1 VGASVCHGSPNP
13 VSFLLQPVEMNQ
25 DATEPTADKQGTQDE
40 LVPGDPETLELPPL
54 PRFVSDVLLCAL
66 LVIGGAGILIALAMP
81 VLRQGKLIE
90 AAREVCIER
99 SNEATIWLDRAPE
112 AEEALRAEWEL
123 AHERGNSLLGLD
135 EEVPVRNLLE
145 EVSARFELTVLDLHF
160 GTVRRGEAFD
170 AVPGSL
176 RVSGDRAQLPLF
188 LKSFYEQERLVRLV
202 ALDLET
208 ISYGSEDVNVT
219 LRWEYPAPAR
229 RRRDIR
235 DPIAKWSP
243 PTLCATSS
251 LSSVAG
257 WNRGKWQR
265 MDRAASELRT
275 LAPRLEKLATVDA
288 ERRALERERQSL
300 ERWREA
306 SHAEARAVMRK
317 LPVLLSGLAVSAVGR
332 VGLRPGPAGTMLLVD
347 DD

>member
-1 VGASVCHGSPNP
+1 MEEDSS
-13 VSFLLQPVEMNQ
+13 Q
-25 DATEPTADKQGTQDE
+25 ADDSQ
-40 LVPGDPETLELPPL
+40 LPPL
-54 PRFVSDVLLCAL
+54 PRIVADILLSAL
-66 LVIGGAGILIALAMP
+66 VVIGGAGILVALAMP

-90 AAREVCIER
+90 AAREVCLER
-99 SNEATIWLDRAPE
+99 STEASHWLERQDE
-112 AEEALRAEWEL
+112 AEEALRGEWDL
-123 AHERGNSLLGLD
+123 AQARGDRLLGID

-145 EVSARFELTVLDLHF
+145 EISRGFGLEVVDLHF

-176 RVSGDRAQLPLF
+176 RVSGDRAELPMF
-188 LKSFYEQERLVRLV
+188 LESFYDQDRLVRLV

-208 ISYGSEDVNVT
+208 ISYGSDHVNVT

-229 RRRDIR
+229 RRRDLE
-235 DPIAKWSP
+235 DPVAKWSP
-243 PTLCATSS
+243 PTLCAASS

-265 MDRAASELRT
+265 MDRAASELRS

-300 ERWREA
+300 ERWQG
-306 SHAEARAVMRK
+306 SSNAEARAVMRK
-317 LPVLLSGLAVSAVGR
+317 LPVLLGRLAVSAVGR
-332 VGLRPGPAGTMLLVD
+332 AGLRPGPAGTLLLVD

>member
-1 VGASVCHGSPNP
+1 MDQHSSDPRADEAPAQG
-13 VSFLLQPVEMNQ
+13 LNQ
-25 DATEPTADKQGTQDE
+25 GDE
-40 LVPGDPETLELPPL
+40 VDVDELPPL

-66 LVIGGAGILIALAMP
+66 VVIGGAGILVALAMP

-90 AAREVCIER
+90 EAREVCTER
-99 SNEATIWLDRAPE
+99 TNEALAWLEREAE
-112 AEEALRAEWEL
+112 AEEGLRGEWDL
-123 AHERGNSLLGLD
+123 ATERGDSLLGLD
-135 EEVPVRNLLE
+135 EEVPVRNFLE
-145 EVSARFELTVLDLHF
+145 EISAQFELEVLDLHF

-170 AVPGSL
+170 AVPGSI

-188 LKSFYEQERLVRLV
+188 LKSFYEQDRLVRLV

-208 ISYGSEDVNVT
+208 ISYASEDVNVT

-229 RRRDIR
+229 RRRDIQ
-235 DPIAKWSP
+235 DPVAKWSLP
-243 PTLCATSS
+243 SLCATSS

-265 MDRAASELRT
+265 MDHAASKLRG
-275 LAPRLEKLATVDA
+275 LAPRLQKLATVDA

-300 ERWREA
+300 DRWRE
-306 SHAEARAVMRK
+306 SSKAEARAVMRK
-317 LPVLLSGLAVSAVGR
+317 VPVLLSGLSVSAVGR
-332 VGLRPGPAGTMLLVD
+332 AGLRPGPAGTMLLVD

>member
-1 VGASVCHGSPNP
+1 MDLGNS
-13 VSFLLQPVEMNQ
+13 
-25 DATEPTADKQGTQDE
+25 
-40 LVPGDPETLELPPL
+40 DPEQAQHAIDGAVESDAGEPGELPPL
-54 PRFVSDVLLCAL
+54 PRFVSDLLLCAL
-66 LVIGGAGILIALAMP
+66 LVIGGTGILIALAMP

-90 AAREVCIER
+90 AARDVCIER
-99 SNEATIWLDRAPE
+99 AAEATAWLERQPE
-112 AEEALRAEWEL
+112 AERALRSEWDL
-123 AHERGNSLLGLD
+123 ALERGDSLLGLD
-135 EEVPVRNLLE
+135 EEVPARNFLE
-145 EVSARFELTVLDLHF
+145 ETSARFELEVLDLHF

-170 AVPGSL
+170 AVPGSI

-188 LKSFYEQERLVRLV
+188 LESFYQQERLVRLV

-208 ISYGSEDVNVT
+208 ISYDSEDINVT

-229 RRRDIR
+229 RRRDLQ
-235 DPIAKWSP
+235 DPLAQWSAP
-243 PTLCATSS
+243 ALCATSS

-265 MDRAASELRT
+265 MDRAASELRA

-288 ERRALERERQSL
+288 ERRALERERRSL
-300 ERWREA
+300 ERWRESSA
-306 SHAEARAVMRK
+306 AEARAVMRK

>member
-1 VGASVCHGSPNP
+1 MDQHSSDP
-13 VSFLLQPVEMNQ
+13 STDQ
-25 DATEPTADKQGTQDE
+25 DAPQGVDEVNEPDVG
-40 LVPGDPETLELPPL
+40 ELPSL
-54 PRFVSDVLLCAL
+54 PRFISDVLLCAL
-66 LVIGGAGILIALAMP
+66 VVIGGAGILVALAMP

-90 AAREVCIER
+90 AAQEVCTER
-99 SNEATIWLDRAPE
+99 TSEALTWLNREAE
-112 AEEALRAEWEL
+112 AEEALRGEWDL
-123 AHERGNSLLGLD
+123 ASDRGDSLLGLD
-135 EEVPVRNLLE
+135 EEIPVRNFLE
-145 EVSARFELTVLDLHF
+145 ETSARFELKVLDLHF

-170 AVPGSL
+170 AVPGSI

-188 LKSFYEQERLVRLV
+188 LENFYEQDRLVRLV

-208 ISYGSEDVNVT
+208 ISYGSDDVNVT

-229 RRRDIR
+229 RQRDIQ

-265 MDRAASELRT
+265 MDHAASELRG
-275 LAPRLEKLATVDA
+275 LAPRLEKLAAVDA

-300 ERWREA
+300 ERWRE
-306 SHAEARAVMRK
+306 SSQAEARAVLRK
-317 LPVLLSGLAVSAVGR
+317 VPVLLSGLAVSAVGR
-332 VGLRPGPAGTMLLVD
+332 AGLRPGPAGTMLLVD

>member
-1 VGASVCHGSPNP
+1 MEEDFSHADAPAADSMPEHGGDDD
-13 VSFLLQPVEMNQ
+13 
-25 DATEPTADKQGTQDE
+25 DAP
-40 LVPGDPETLELPPL
+40 LPPL
-54 PRFVSDVLLCAL
+54 PRIVADILLSAL
-66 LVIGGAGILIALAMP
+66 VVIGGAGILVALAMP

-90 AAREVCIER
+90 AAREVCLER
-99 SNEATIWLDRAPE
+99 SAE
-112 AEEALRAEWEL
+112 AEEWLERQEEAEAALRGEWDL
-123 AHERGNSLLGLD
+123 AQARGDRLLGID

-145 EVSARFELTVLDLHF
+145 EISQGFGLKVVDLHF

-176 RVSGDRAQLPLF
+176 RVSGDRAELPLF
-188 LKSFYEQERLVRLV
+188 LESFYAQDRLVRLV

-208 ISYGSEDVNVT
+208 ISYGSDHVNVT

-229 RRRDIR
+229 RRRDLE
-235 DPIAKWSP
+235 DPVAKWSP
-243 PTLCATSS
+243 PTLCAASS

-265 MDRAASELRT
+265 MDRSASELRA

-300 ERWREA
+300 ERWQQSSA
-306 SHAEARAVMRK
+306 AEAKAVMRK
-317 LPVLLSGLAVSAVGR
+317 LPVLLGRLAVSAVGR
-332 VGLRPGPAGTMLLVD
+332 AGLRPGPAGTLLLVD

>member
-1 VGASVCHGSPNP
+1 M
-13 VSFLLQPVEMNQ
+13 E
-25 DATEPTADKQGTQDE
+25 DEPTSYEAPVGENRGDGEEADP
-40 LVPGDPETLELPPL
+40 VLPPL
-54 PRFVSDVLLCAL
+54 PRIVADILLSAL
-66 LVIGGAGILIALAMP
+66 VVIGGTGILVALAMP

-90 AAREVCIER
+90 AARNACVER
-99 SNEATIWLDRAPE
+99 SVEARHWLERQEQAE
-112 AEEALRAEWEL
+112 ASLRSEWDL
-123 AHERGNSLLGLD
+123 ARERGELLLDID

-145 EVSARFELTVLDLHF
+145 EISGRFELEVLDVHF

-188 LKSFYEQERLVRLV
+188 LERFYAQERLVRLV

-208 ISYGSEDVNVT
+208 ISYASEDVNVT

-229 RRRDIR
+229 RRRDIE
-235 DPIAKWSP
+235 DPTAKWSP
-243 PTLCATSS
+243 PTVCATSS

-265 MDRAASELRT
+265 MDRAAADLRA
-275 LAPRLEKLATVDA
+275 LAPRLQTLATVDA

-300 ERWREA
+300 ERWELSSDSEA
-306 SHAEARAVMRK
+306 KAVMRK
-317 LPVLLSGLAVSAVGR
+317 LPVLLSRLAISAVGR
-332 VGLRPGPAGTMLLVD
+332 AGLRPGPGGTLLMVD